1 MHEPSANLLDIQ
13 VECSSIHLL
22 LHAHTIWVHLM
33 MLIVRQIFMCNW
45 NLNLTHYYFS
55 VEVTFS
61 LYTYHIPSSVR
72 FSAPKLHTSALAAI
86 LYTFVMQ
93 TTPTH

>member
-45 NLNLTHYYFS
+45 NLNLTH
-55 VEVTFS
+55 
-61 LYTYHIPSSVR
+61 
-72 FSAPKLHTSALAAI
+72 
-86 LYTFVMQ
+86 
-93 TTPTH
+93 